1 MRAISMEQFETIR
14 NAICCYSDNIA
25 TIALDIPCKEVKIS
39 AIGNIN
45 TSKERAIEAMK
56 MNITEGW
63 RVREN
68 DLKLMLESVEYC
80 IKDLEETL
88 ETNPD
93 CYRKGVL
100 DNIEKYKALR
110 EAIQS
115 WFPKTAW

>member
-1 MRAISMEQFETIR
+1 MGAISMEQFETIR
-14 NAICCYSDNIA
+14 TAIRFYREEIVEIA
-25 TIALDIPCKEVKIS
+25 QDIPFKEVKDD
-39 AIGNIN
+39 AIGDIY
-45 TSKERAIEAMK
+45 TSAERAIEAMK
-56 MNITEGW
+56 LNITEGW

-68 DLKLMLESVEYC
+68 DLKFMLESVEYC

-100 DNIEKYKALR
+100 DNIEMLKALR

-115 WFPKTAW
+115 WFPKAAW

>member
-1 MRAISMEQFETIR
+1 MGAISMEQFETIR
-14 NAICCYSDNIA
+14 TAIWVYKDNII
-25 TIALDIPCKEVKIS
+25 TIACDIPFKEAKIS
-39 AIGNIN
+39 AIADIN
-45 TSKERAIEAMK
+45 TSAGRAIEAMK

-68 DLKLMLESVEYC
+68 DLKFMLESVEYC

-100 DNIEKYKALR
+100 DNIEKHKALR